1 MTAEPLAL
9 QRLLDK
15 ADLARLLAAFAAP
28 QSGLAVLRA
37 DGRLFATAGQWNKPD
52 LDALVACAAG
62 WAAGSL
68 ATLDYAGCHAY
79 PLLVGPDRQPAG
91 LLLVRPDPAQPS
103 ALLETALCRALLSL
117 LEQALARRE
126 VANETIDRYREIN
139 LLYRVG
145 ETIGAQLNP
154 APIPGMVLT
163 ESHHVI
169 DALSGLVLLGD
180 ADHDGAW
187 DVYATSGPPGQAE
200 ALHRLSGGVV
210 ALVARTGRPAIVT
223 DLPADGGD
231 GADARAYGALLC
243 APLKAREKTL
253 GCIVLGRAAG
263 RPIFTASDEK
273 MLSALAGQAAIAV
286 ENARLHQAALGKE
299 RLERELQL
307 AFGVQASLLP
317 RTVPQLPGWDFA
329 AYWQPAR
336 EVSGDFYDF
345 MAHEPGR
352 QGLVI
357 ADVAD
362 KGMPAALFMALTRSI
377 VRASTA
383 AGRTPAASLT
393 QANRLLCPDALNG
406 MFVTVFYAELDPA
419 SGALTY
425 VNGGH
430 NPPMHYQAASDTIAE
445 LGATGIMLG
454 FDDTWPFEQQTAHVA
469 PGDFVIF
476 FTDGVTEAL
485 SPDQGRFEEER
496 LRQLLL
502 QHRHAT
508 AAELVQALRAALDAF
523 TAGLPPVDDI
533 TVVIARRLN

>member
-1 MTAEPLAL
+1 MTELVAL
-9 QRLLDK
+9 QRLLDR
-15 ADLARLLAAFAAP
+15 ADLAGLLAAFAAP
-28 QSGLAVLRA
+28 QAGLAVFRA
-37 DGRLFATAGQWNKPD
+37 DGRLFASAGQWARPD
-52 LDALVACAAG
+52 LDALAGRVGG
-62 WAAGSL
+62 WAANGRL
-68 ATLDYAGCHAY
+68 PALDDDRYHAY
-79 PLLVGPDRQPAG
+79 PLRVGPLEQPAA
-91 LLLVRPDPAQPS
+91 LLVVRPDPAAPNSQ
-103 ALLETALCRALLSL
+103 LETALCRALLGL
-117 LEQALARRE
+117 LELALARRE

-139 LLYRVG
+139 LLYRMG
-145 ETIGAQLNP
+145 ETIGAQLDP
-154 APIPGMVLT
+154 APIPGMVLA

-169 DALSGLVLLGD
+169 DAGAGLVLLGD
-180 ADHDGAW
+180 VDHDGRW
-187 DVYATSGPPGQAE
+187 DVYATSGLPELAE
-200 ALHRLSGGVV
+200 ALQGLAATVV
-210 ALVARTGRPAIVT
+210 DAVARTGRAAIIT
-223 DLPADGGD
+223 DLPAGT
-231 GADARAYGALLC
+231 AYGALLA
-243 APLKAREKTL
+243 APLKARDNTL

-263 RPIFTASDEK
+263 RPVFTASDEK
-273 MLSALAGQAAIAV
+273 MLSALAGQAAIAM
-286 ENARLHQAALGKE
+286 ENARLHQAALEKE

-345 MAHEPGR
+345 ITHDPAR
-352 QGLVI
+352 QGVVI

-406 MFVTVFYAELDPA
+406 MFVTVFYAELNPA

-430 NPPMHYQAASDTIAE
+430 NPPMHYRRATDDIVE

-454 FDDTWPFEQQTAHVA
+454 FDDTWPFEQQTTALEA
-469 PGDFVIF
+469 GDFIIF
-476 FTDGVTEAL
+476 FTDGVTEAV
-485 SPDQGRFEEER
+485 SPDPQGGRFEEER

-502 QHRHAT
+502 DHRHAS
-508 AAELVQALRAALDAF
+508 ADEMVQALRTALDAF
-523 TAGLPPVDDI
+523 TAGRPPVDDI
-533 TVVIARRLN
+533 TVVIARRLA